1 MCLGEKRKLTVPSHL
16 AFEEKGIGDV
26 IPSGATLVFD
36 IELTDIVDSPPPKQ
50 NLFKQIDTNLDN
62 RVTLEELVAH
72 SLRKIIERMNE
83 AEVKA
88 FLDEEDDGSVEQA
101 AKQQFKEEDVD
112 GDGFISYE
120 EFKGP
125 KIDHESVVPLLKDN
139 YLVLSQRQDEA
150 DPHHHEL

>member
-16 AFEEKGIGDV
+16 AFGEKGIGDV

-83 AEVKA
+83 EEVKA

-101 AKQQFKEEDVD
+101 AKQQFKQGDVD

-125 KIDHESVVPLLKDN
+125 KIDQEFSLQKDN
-139 YLVLSQRQDEA
+139 YLVLSHRQDEA
-150 DPHHHEL
+150 ALTAPHHEL